1 MNTPLLSI
9 CIIAYNHVT
18 YIKEAVEGVLMQKV
32 NFPWELVIAD
42 DFSTDGTREI
52 ILEYKVKYPD
62 IIKLILQEKNV
73 GAAQNWIDLITYP
86 KSKYIAYFEGDDYWT
101 DPLKLQKQVDFME
114 ANENYSYCCTK
125 FSVLNDNTK
134 KISEDER
141 FSIYSDGYVNE
152 TEITKEN
159 LFDPYISHTLT
170 VVYRNHLLT
179 NQDLK
184 QPYFKDIFMF
194 MCLLQKGNGK
204 FLNFNS
210 SVYRLNDNSIW
221 GTKPKSVQA
230 KQNFLA
236 AESMLNYFPLENNK
250 HLVKFYIGCLFE
262 YCHYLP
268 VHEKHAYLGKKYSFL
283 YYYSRLKRGVKSIIP
298 SKYIL
303 KIQNNMKYYLMK

>member
-1 MNTPLLSI
+1 MIT
-9 CIIAYNHVT
+9 YNHEK
-18 YIKEAVEGVLMQKV
+18 YIADAIEGVLFQKT
-32 NFPWELVIAD
+32 NFKIELVIGE
-42 DFSTDGTREI
+42 DGSSDRTKEI
-52 ILEYKVKYPD
+52 IREYHNKYPN
-62 IIKLILQEKNV
+62 IIKPRYNNLNIGMMSNAIKTFGECQ
-73 GAAQNWIDLITYP
+73 G
-86 KSKYIAYFEGDDYWT
+86 KYIALCEGDDYWT
-101 DPLKLQKQVDFME
+101 DPYKLQKQVDFME

-125 FSVLNDNTK
+125 FSILNDNTK
-134 KISEDER
+134 IISEDER
-141 FSIYSDGYVNE
+141 FSIYSDGYVNDA
-152 TEITKEN
+152 EITKEN

-184 QPYFKDIFMF
+184 QPYFKDIFLY

-230 KQNFLA
+230 KQNFLT
-236 AESMLNYFPLENNK
+236 AESMFNYFPLENNK

-268 VHEKHAYLGKKYSFL
+268 VHEKHAYLGKKYTFL
-283 YYYSRLKRGVKSIIP
+283 YYYSKLKRGVKSIIP
-298 SKYIL
+298 STCIL